1 MTAKQQILAKYP
13 KSYCIKMDRLGVYM
27 AYVAPSD
34 SGLSGVGDTAVK
46 AWKDLL
52 SELQKQGLCTE

>member
-27 AYVAPSD
+27 AYLVPSE
-34 SGLSGVGDTAVK
+34 SGMPGVGDTAVK
-46 AWKDLL
+46 AWKNLL
-52 SELQKQGLCTE
+52 LTLRKQ